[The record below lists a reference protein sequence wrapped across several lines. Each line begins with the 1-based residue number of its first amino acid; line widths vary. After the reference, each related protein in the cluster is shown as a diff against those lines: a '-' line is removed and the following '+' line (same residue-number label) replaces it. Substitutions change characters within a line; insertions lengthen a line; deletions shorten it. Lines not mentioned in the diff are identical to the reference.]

1 MNGST
6 PDSKQRTPRETYQT
20 RIAARKAEDA
30 TYERE
35 HVLLGY
41 VRLALAIAFI
51 AVAWLA
57 FYRHELSAWW
67 LLGIAAVFGVV
78 ARRHSRVLQRR
89 EQGQRAVRFFERG
102 IARIDDKWADLPARD
117 PEMDVAGGLF
127 AEDLDL
133 FRAGGLFSLLNCART
148 SAGEG
153 TLASWLLE
161 PAPRDRILSRQAAVA
176 ELRDLADLR
185 EELASCGQAE
195 FEHLDIAALAQWGA
209 STEPTIPAWL
219 RWLAPALVA
228 LTLFAAVRYL
238 ITDHG
243 LLLLI
248 VVIVDATI
256 TFALQKRTQPLF
268 VSAERVSDSLR
279 LASTL
284 IEGWEA
290 REFSSPLLH
299 DLHQPLQANH
309 ESASQALHRLASLTR
324 MMEQRGNFILRILDA
339 PLLYSVQ
346 LSGAAQAWRR
356 RHGASLDRWLH
367 ALAELEALQSLAT
380 YSFEHPA
387 DPFPELLD
395 GEARFEATEL
405 GHPLISDTKCVR
417 NDVALGGETRLLL
430 VSGSNM
436 SGKSTL
442 LRAVGINA
450 VLAMAGAPVRAKS
463 LCLTPLHIGASIRL
477 NDSLQEGRSRFYSE
491 ILRLRTICSLAE
503 EQPPVLFLLDE
514 LLDGTN
520 SVDRLTGAR
529 GIAYALLES
538 GAIGLISTHDL
549 ALTQIGDAAGVLR
562 NVHFEERIED
572 GEMHFDFRLRDGV
585 VTTRNG
591 VALMRMVGLKV

>member
-1 MNGST
+1 MNGSM
-6 PDSKQRTPRETYQT
+6 PDSNQRTPRETYQA
-20 RIAARKAEDA
+20 RIAARNAEDA

-41 VRLALAIAFI
+41 VRLALVIAFI

-67 LLGIAAVFGVV
+67 LLGIAALFVLV
-78 ARRHSRVLQRR
+78 ARRHSLVLQHR
-89 EQGQRAVRFFERG
+89 EEAQRAVRFFERG

-117 PEMDVAGGLF
+117 PEMDVAGTLF

-133 FRAGGLFSLLNCART
+133 FRTGGLFSLLNSART
-148 SAGEG
+148 SAGED

-161 PAPRDRILSRQAAVA
+161 PAPRERILSRHAAVA

-185 EELASCGQAE
+185 EELASCGQAD
-195 FEHLDIAALAQWGA
+195 FEHLVIAALALWGA
-209 STEPTIPAWL
+209 STEPTIPGWL

-248 VVIVDATI
+248 VVIIDATI
-256 TFALQKRTQPLF
+256 TFALQKRTQALF
-268 VSAERVSDSLR
+268 VSAERLSDSLR

-284 IEGWEA
+284 IQRWEA
-290 REFSSPLLH
+290 SEFSSPLLH
-299 DLHQPLQANH
+299 DFHQALQANQD
-309 ESASQALHRLASLTR
+309 SASHALHRLASLTR
-324 MMEQRGNFILRILDA
+324 MMEQRGNFIVRILDA

-395 GEARFEATEL
+395 GEARFEAAEL
-405 GHPLISDTKCVR
+405 GHPLIPDTKCVR
-417 NDVALGGETRLLL
+417 NDVALGGDTRLLL

-491 ILRLRTICSLAE
+491 ILRLRTICSLAD

-529 GIAYALLES
+529 GIAHALLES

-549 ALTQIGDAAGVLR
+549 ALTQIGDAAGALR